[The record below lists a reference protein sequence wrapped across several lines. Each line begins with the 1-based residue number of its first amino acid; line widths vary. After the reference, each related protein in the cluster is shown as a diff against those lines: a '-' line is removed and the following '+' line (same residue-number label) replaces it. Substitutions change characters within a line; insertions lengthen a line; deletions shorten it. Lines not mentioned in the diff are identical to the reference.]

1 MMLPASLLANL
12 LLYVD
17 AHAELLRANR
27 RVCLCRDEWLSVA
40 RSDGPLS
47 LPARAALADY
57 QEAQE
62 ARGRAFTAAADVA
75 LCLPGLPSL
84 ALGACA

>member
-1 MMLPASLLANL
+1 MMLPTSFLGHL

-27 RVCLCRDEWLSVA
+27 SVRICRDEWLAAA
-40 RSDGPLS
+40 RSDGPHCL
-47 LPARAALADY
+47 LARAALADL

-62 ARGRAFTAAADVA
+62 ARERAVAAAADAA
-75 LCLPGLPSL
+75 LALPGLPSL
-84 ALGACA
+84 TLGACA